1 MTRSEK
7 LSSEDL
13 ELLRE
18 KIRKKFQ
25 YRMPGKGIPGSTYKE
40 AYEDLRGDIL
50 KEAPDSIGSVSLN
63 RLRKLFYYTDPKFC
77 AEDKL
82 ENAVF
87 GKDFLS
93 VLELYISDEND
104 TQQRPV
110 QYEPSFKGKKRWI
123 WLGSLGLLTFTFLSI
138 VALFKSKGI
147 NKEIGW
153 REDFTSLSIDSL
165 EVRGWEI
172 WERDSSYW
180 SKQLKPGYLTLYTMP
195 GDYWIKP
202 GETRTI
208 KNLLVRRIDCD
219 CCVVTMKING
229 FFPSQNHQQVGF
241 FILDEK
247 NPRKNNLKYTYR
259 YAKIQKRDLHNEDI
273 LYEIEEIGLET
284 FNQKEGEI
292 IDYDQMTICDLQ
304 KINPKPCLDTV
315 QLQIRF
321 TNGSAKYFYK
331 EGNDWQGFRATTMH
345 ALAYDFKPHYLGI
358 TAFQGLTKED
368 YTPLGAKNIP
378 AFIDFV
384 KVEPCSSN

>member
-1 MTRSEK
+1 MARTEK
-7 LSSEDL
+7 LSSDDL

-25 YRMPGKGIPGSTYKE
+25 YRMPGKEIPGSTYKE
-40 AYEDLRGDIL
+40 AYEDLREDIL
-50 KEAPDSIGSVSLN
+50 KQAPDGKGSVSLN

-77 AEDKL
+77 SEDKL

-93 VLELYISDEND
+93 VLELYISDENG

-110 QYEPSFKGKKRWI
+110 QYEPSFKGTKRWI
-123 WLGSLGLLTFTFLSI
+123 WLGSLGLLIITFLSM
-138 VALFKSKGI
+138 VALLNSKVTK
-147 NKEIGW
+147 KEIGW
-153 REDFTSLSIDSL
+153 KEDFTSLSKDSL
-165 EVRGWEI
+165 KARGWEI
-172 WERDSSYW
+172 WDSVPNEW
-180 SKQLKPGYLTLYTMP
+180 PNQLKPGYLTLYTIP
-195 GDYWIKP
+195 GDYWVKP
-202 GETRTI
+202 GESRTI
-208 KNLLVRRIDCD
+208 GNFLVKRIDCD
-219 CCVVTMKING
+219 CCIVTMKING

-259 YAKIQKRDLHNEDI
+259 YAKIKKRDLHHEDI
-273 LYEIEEIGLET
+273 LFEIEEIGLET

-292 IDYDQMTICDLQ
+292 IDYDQMTLCDLQ
-304 KINPKPCLDTV
+304 KITPRPCLDTV

-321 TNGSAKYFYK
+321 ANGSAEFYWQ

-345 ALAYDFKPHYLGI
+345 ALAYNFKPHYLGI
-358 TAFQGLTKED
+358 TAIQGLTKED